1 VLLEAVQT
9 AQLDGEI
16 KTREE
21 ALQLVKT
28 LEPGLG
34 GDDSPKEIHHRGTE
48 AQS

>member
-1 VLLEAVQT
+1 LKQGPRIGVLLEAVQT

-34 GDDSPKEIHHRGTE
+34 DT
-48 AQS
+48 A